1 MDPLSALSLAGSIVQ
16 FVDFGIKLLSGAGE
30 LYRSHTGT
38 LKINDQIELTTN
50 DLKALIIKLRCS
62 FYPDTRPDPINED
75 DEAQRDSFRRI
86 CDEAT
91 DVAQELL
98 ERLSKLKVGDESHR
112 TIRSFKQ
119 AIEATWKKK
128 EIIALQGRLQSLK
141 NLLETK
147 VLFSVRLECLPDKMY
162 YAYQLN

>member
-50 DLKALIIKLRCS
+50 DLKAVIIKLQCS

-86 CDEAT
+86 CNE
-91 DVAQELL
+91 V
-98 ERLSKLKVGDESHR
+98 
-112 TIRSFKQ
+112 
-119 AIEATWKKK
+119 TWK
-128 EIIALQGRLQSLK
+128 ARVNFFFPASSVLVFGREQ
-141 NLLETK
+141 LL
-147 VLFSVRLECLPDKMY
+147 L
-162 YAYQLN
+162 